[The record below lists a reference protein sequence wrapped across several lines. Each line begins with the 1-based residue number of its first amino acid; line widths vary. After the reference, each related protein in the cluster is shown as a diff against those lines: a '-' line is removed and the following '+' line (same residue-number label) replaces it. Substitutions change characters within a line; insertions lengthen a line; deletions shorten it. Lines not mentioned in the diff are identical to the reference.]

1 MKCVVTGATGHIGNV
16 LVRKLVE
23 KGYEV
28 TAFVRNTEKAEYLK
42 NLDIKFAYGDVRN
55 IESLE
60 RAFNGAEIVFHL
72 AGIIDIGNGNKKT
85 MYEVNVEGS
94 KNVVKACKKMN
105 VRRLVY
111 TSSVHAIKEKKKGEI
126 ITETKEFSKDWVK
139 GTYAKTKAE
148 ATQYMLSQIGDKL
161 EIIVTQPSGVIG
173 PYEYIISNLGQLII
187 DCANKKIGAY
197 IEGGYNFV
205 DVRDVVDGLIK
216 AGEKGRNGECYILSG
231 QFVSIKQLM
240 QYVQDITG
248 VEAPKFKIARWFA
261 YATGFLSELYYKI
274 AKEKP
279 LFTSY
284 AVYTTGTNSNFS
296 NEKAIKE
303 LGYKVTDIKDTIRDT
318 VYWFESQGKIKL
330 NKNDKRKE

>member
-105 VRRLVY
+105 VRR
-111 TSSVHAIKEKKKGEI
+111 
-126 ITETKEFSKDWVK
+126 
-139 GTYAKTKAE
+139 
-148 ATQYMLSQIGDKL
+148 
-161 EIIVTQPSGVIG
+161 
-173 PYEYIISNLGQLII
+173 
-187 DCANKKIGAY
+187 
-197 IEGGYNFV
+197 
-205 DVRDVVDGLIK
+205 
-216 AGEKGRNGECYILSG
+216 
-231 QFVSIKQLM
+231 
-240 QYVQDITG
+240 
-248 VEAPKFKIARWFA
+248 
-261 YATGFLSELYYKI
+261 
-274 AKEKP
+274 
-279 LFTSY
+279 
-284 AVYTTGTNSNFS
+284 
-296 NEKAIKE
+296 
-303 LGYKVTDIKDTIRDT
+303 
-318 VYWFESQGKIKL
+318 
-330 NKNDKRKE
+330 